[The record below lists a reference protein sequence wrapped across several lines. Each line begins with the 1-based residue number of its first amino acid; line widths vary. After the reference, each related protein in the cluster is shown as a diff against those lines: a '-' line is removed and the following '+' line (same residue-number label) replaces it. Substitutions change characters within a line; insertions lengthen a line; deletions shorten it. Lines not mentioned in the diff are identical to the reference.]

1 MHGIDLNKPILYKHS
16 SLRFFAEH
24 EWHIDRLCE
33 DDVLLLVFDGVLRFS
48 EDGVMRELGAGEYYI
63 QRRGGLQKG
72 ERESDTPRYLYVHF
86 HAEWGEGEGILPFC
100 GAFDVAQLE
109 PMMKKMDRLAHGDYT
124 YTERNAVFTA
134 LLSQLFGS
142 EKPRSTADE
151 VAAFM
156 ETHLQEP
163 LSLERLGAEF
173 HFSKN
178 HLINLFKRAFGV
190 TPTQYWNRLKLQKA
204 KHLLEVTSD
213 SAATIAE
220 MCGFGDYSHFYR
232 LFLRET
238 GLSPI
243 KWREQ
248 LRERGIS

>member
-1 MHGIDLNKPILYKHS
+1 MVGIDLNKPILYKHS

-33 DDVLLLVFDGVLRFS
+33 DDVLLLVFDGILRFS

-72 ERESDTPRYLYVHF
+72 ETESDMPRYLYVHL
-86 HAEWGEGEGILPFC
+86 HAEWGEGEGVLPYH
-100 GAFDVAQLE
+100 GTFDVAELE
-109 PMMKKMDRLAHGDYT
+109 PLMRKMDRLAHGNYT

-134 LLSQLFGS
+134 LLSRLCCT
-142 EKPRSTADE
+142 EKSLETADE

-156 ETHLQEP
+156 ERHLHEP
-163 LSLERLGAEF
+163 LSLERLSAEF

-178 HLINLFKRAFGV
+178 HLINIVKRHFGV

-204 KHLLEVTSD
+204 RHLLEVTSD

-220 MCGFGDYSHFYR
+220 ICGFGEYSHFYR

-238 GLSPI
+238 GLSPT

-248 LRERGIS
+248 LRERGVS